1 MRLRRRLED
10 SEEEIVGES
19 SEKPER
25 KTAEQAEL

>member
-19 SEKPER
+19 SEKTER